1 MIRSPVTR
9 NLAVGIATAALMVAT
24 ASMASAQNNGT
35 VSGVIYD
42 VDGQPVA
49 SELVE
54 AHLDQREPHPLHE
67 GFALGCQSERLAVAR
82 FGVGRDVPVHHPD
95 APSRA
100 RYARDGIREARP
112 FVVAREIVTPVGRG
126 E

>member
-49 SELVE
+49 GAMVKLKN
-54 AHLDQREPHPLHE
+54 DQR
-67 GFALGCQSERLAVAR
+67 RL
-82 FGVGRDVPVHHPD
+82 
-95 APSRA
+95 
-100 RYARDGIREARP
+100 
-112 FVVAREIVTPVGRG
+112 T
-126 E
+126 